1 MEDNMSV
8 LLRKLKNKK
17 VELKY
22 LEKKKLQ
29 TRMEIQELEDKI
41 SFIQT
46 FNGIE
51 DIEYSNVNNYSYD
64 NYYKKYI
71 EKNLLKSMYD

>member
-1 MEDNMSV
+1 MSV